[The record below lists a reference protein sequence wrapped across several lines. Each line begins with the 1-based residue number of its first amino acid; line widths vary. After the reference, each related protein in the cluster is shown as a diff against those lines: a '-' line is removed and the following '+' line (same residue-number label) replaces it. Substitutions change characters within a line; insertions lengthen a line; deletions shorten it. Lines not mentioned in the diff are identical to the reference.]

1 MKKIFYSF
9 AILSLLFTS
18 CNPLEDIYDEI
29 DAKTAIN
36 GVIGDVERTLSDD
49 DYADLDLSFGNFSSV
64 DDAKLLLLANIQL

>member
-49 DYADLDLSFGNFSSV
+49 DYA
-64 DDAKLLLLANIQL
+64 